1 MRFTVRMLMFVTAAI
16 ALGVGVPVGRYYAN
30 NREAALAREIGWHT
44 PFYAARNAKFIAG
57 KKLLG
62 HQI

>member
-1 MRFTVRMLMFVTAAI
+1 MRFTLRMLIVVTAAI
-16 ALGVGVPVGRYYAN
+16 APGVGVPVGRYYAKK
-30 NREAALAREIGWHT
+30 REAALAWEIGCHT